1 MGSAQRTPALSR
13 RSSIQRRADILLY
26 RPLILSLGRTGAR
39 GAYAP
44 SQPLETPYG
53 HRRRIRPAIA
63 TTRNGVRP
71 HHAVTRA
78 DFIIFCSRHGSGLGG
93 GGGEGEGREK
103 CKSAKVQIALR
114 PVQKTG
120 RVGAWL
126 RRDLLLR
133 SARQSLAPTRE
144 RQLGPHVVRSL
155 PEAAKLARSANPT
168 SRQAD
173 ATQSRPYPRRLGRYA
188 IPTLPRDM
196 RTVRSAKPTR
206 GNVSHSVVPP
216 DDEFATPSW
225 VLGGV

>member
-1 MGSAQRTPALSR
+1 MGSAQRTPALSKS
-13 RSSIQRRADILLY
+13 SSIQKRADILLY

-44 SQPLETPYG
+44 SQPLEIPYG
-53 HRRRIRPAIA
+53 LRRRIRPAIA
-63 TTRNGVRP
+63 TTHNGVRP
-71 HHAVTRA
+71 HRAVAGQLYNLLRTA
-78 DFIIFCSRHGSGLGG
+78 ASGLGG
-93 GGGEGEGREK
+93 RVGKGRDE
-103 CKSAKVQIALR
+103 KSAKVQIALR

-126 RRDLLLR
+126 CCVLLWR
-133 SARQSLAPTRE
+133 SARQSFAPTRE

-188 IPTLPRDM
+188 VPTLPRDM
-196 RTVRSAKPTR
+196 RTVRSPDPTR
-206 GNVSHSVVPP
+206 GNDSVSRCL
-216 DDEFATPSW
+216 TW
-225 VLGGV
+225 R